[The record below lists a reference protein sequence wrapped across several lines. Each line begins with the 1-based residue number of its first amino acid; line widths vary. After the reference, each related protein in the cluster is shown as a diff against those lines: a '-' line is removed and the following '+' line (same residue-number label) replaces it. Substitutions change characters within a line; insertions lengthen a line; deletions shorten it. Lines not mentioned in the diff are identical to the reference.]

1 MRISA
6 WFLVVAVMASVTPAG
21 ADSADRSPRARAL
34 GVPFEGTPGPL
45 NAITDVPGVE
55 VGQVNLVRGE
65 GLLKVGDGPVRTG
78 VTMVLP
84 RGRTSIK
91 EVYGGF
97 FNLNGNGEMTGQSYL
112 QDFGLIF
119 GPIGISNTNAVGQV
133 YAGIMQWSQ
142 GHFRNRNLAGGVG
155 NLGRQAERHRRLPR
169 HLDRCHRRDRCR
181 QGRPG
186 RGGQCG
192 RRHRHGLLRIQ
203 GRHRHRLARGRHRR
217 QNLHPRRARSVQ
229 HRRPQGSAHRGRSGR
244 SRTRRSLALLLR
256 GRQEPEGQ
264 AAEMRR

>member
-6 WFLVVAVMASVTPAG
+6 WFLVAAVMASATPAG
-21 ADSADRSPRARAL
+21 ADSADRSPRARTL

-55 VGQVNLVRGE
+55 VGQVNLDRGE

-119 GPIGISNTNAVGQV
+119 GPIGISNTNAVGEV
-133 YAGIMQWSQ
+133 YTGIMQWSQ
-142 GHFRNRNLAGGVG
+142 GHFGTAIWPVVSETWDGRLNDIGGFHVTSQVAIAAIDAARAGPVEEGNVGGGTGMICFRFKGGVG
-155 NLGRQAERHRRLPR
+155 TA
-169 HLDRCHRRDRCR
+169 
-181 QGRPG
+181 
-186 RGGQCG
+186 
-192 RRHRHGLLRIQ
+192 
-203 GRHRHRLARGRHRR
+203 
-217 QNLHPRRARSVQ
+217 
-229 HRRPQGSAHRGRSGR
+229 
-244 SRTRRSLALLLR
+244 SREVGIESKS
-256 GRQEPEGQ
+256 
-264 AAEMRR
+264 